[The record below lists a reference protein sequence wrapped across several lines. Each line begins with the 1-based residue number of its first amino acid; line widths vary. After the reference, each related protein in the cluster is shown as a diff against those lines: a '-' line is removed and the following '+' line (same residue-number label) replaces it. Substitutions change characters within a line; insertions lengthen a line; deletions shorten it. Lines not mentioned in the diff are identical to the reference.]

1 LAELPGRGVDIVDQK
16 PEFWAEIVAR
26 SVPG

>member
-1 LAELPGRGVDIVDQK
+1 LAELPGRGVDIVDRQ

-26 SVPG
+26 FVPG